1 MDLLSAVVNG
11 VSMGA
16 IYGLIALGLTLIFG
30 IMKIINFAHGTLL
43 MLSMMTSYWIWK
55 FTGLNP
61 YLLIIIL
68 VPIMF
73 VFGYVT
79 QRVFIKPVL
88 DRQKDVREPISVL
101 LLTAALAMVFENFA
115 LMAFGG
121 DYVMAKTAVS
131 DATLVLGGVTL
142 SAARFYALIIA
153 LVIAALFY
161 AFLQFSEMGRKLRA
175 CGQDRNTAALMGIDV
190 PSTFAIAFGIGTA
203 LLAVAALTLIPFYYV
218 HPTVGDVFM
227 TKAFIV
233 VVLGGLGSVPGAIVG
248 GVIIG
253 LIESIGAQ
261 YMTATLTTI
270 IVYLIFLLVLFVKP
284 SGLFGSRFEW

>member
-1 MDLLSAVVNG
+1 
-11 VSMGA
+11 MGA

-43 MLSMMTSYWIWK
+43 MLSMMGSYWMWK

-61 YLLIIIL
+61 YLLIVIL

-73 VFGYVT
+73 AFGYLAE
-79 QRVFIKPVL
+79 RIFIKPVL
-88 DRQKDVREPISVL
+88 DRQKDVREPIAVL

-115 LMAFGG
+115 LMFFGG
-121 DYVMAKTAVS
+121 DYVMAKTSFS
-131 DATLVLGGVTL
+131 DATLILGGITL
-142 SAARFYALIIA
+142 SAARFYALLIA
-153 LVIAALFY
+153 LLIASGFY
-161 AFLQFSEMGRKLRA
+161 IFLQYTEMGRKLRA
-175 CGQDRNTAALMGIDV
+175 CGQDRNTASLMGIDV
-190 PSTFAIAFGIGTA
+190 ANTYAIAFGIGTA

-218 HPTVGDVFM
+218 HPTVGNVFM

-248 GVIIG
+248 GIIIG

-270 IVYLIFLLVLFVKP
+270 VVYGIFLLVLFVKP